1 MATNNTQDIKFYAL
15 MVIDNNKAVLYKKL
29 RDAGYDIP
37 LSISRADMFALLM
50 DIFYRSKPQFI
61 SILSSVP
68 YNTAAN
74 NYTTSPEFVAKMQ
87 SYLGE
92 ITSPTAKIDWNNV
105 FGTVG
110 DFLGGSSTTI
120 TEIDTTNPTTSKFPW
135 GLVFVGIAVAAVA
148 IVAIIYLRRN

>member
-74 NYTTSPEFVAKMQ
+74 NYTTSPEFVARMNN
-87 SYLGE
+87 YLAE
-92 ITSPTAKIDWNNV
+92 ITPPDSKVTFDSI
-105 FGTVG
+105 FGTLG
-110 DFLGGSSTTI
+110 DFFGDTGTTV
-120 TEIDTTNPTTSKFPW
+120 TETNITNPTTGKFPW